1 MAKNHAVETPA
12 VPHTETTPVVRI
24 LTAAE
29 RAEARK
35 KLQEA
40 KKEYMRKFKENV
52 KVIKDSAPPKGEDV
66 AKRFRLEIA
75 LHEKNILPAN
85 LGLITIG
92 PKDSVKRDAKIKALR
107 SKGLL

>member
-29 RAEARK
+29 RTEARK

-40 KKEYMRKFKENV
+40 KKEYIRKFKENV
-52 KVIKDSAPPKGEDV
+52 KVMKDSAPPKGEDV
-66 AKRFRLEIA
+66 AKRFRLES
-75 LHEKNILPAN
+75 HS
-85 LGLITIG
+85 
-92 PKDSVKRDAKIKALR
+92 PKRTSFPLTSCLSRKVRKIP
-107 SKGLL
+107 